1 MMVETP
7 IEEKEEMINIMK
19 KCMESATKLGV
30 PLIAEISDAE
40 NWYECK

>member
-1 MMVETP
+1 MK
-7 IEEKEEMINIMK
+7 EKEEMKNIMK
-19 KCMESATKLGV
+19 KWMESATKLEV

>member
-1 MMVETP
+1 
-7 IEEKEEMINIMK
+7 MK
-19 KCMESATKLGV
+19 KCMESATKLEV

>member
-1 MMVETP
+1 
-7 IEEKEEMINIMK
+7 MIKIMK
-19 KCMESATKLGV
+19 KCMESAANLEV